1 MAEKIYTKSEQAVID
16 KVTEMNKPTYS
27 SSLES
32 VNPSTL
38 FTDGY
43 ELTNQSV
50 IQSTNYQGSFT
61 PGINVC
67 EFYIYDANKVL
78 ITSNY
83 NFRGLTVPK
92 NPNPKGNFDPQTGK
106 TTYPTTRINLDPTR
120 DIANE
125 GFTFGEMYAVYNFI
139 NPELGSSVEVPY
151 YLAEIS
157 SDRTEIRLKSNLINT
172 RAMKRSVVAL
182 RNSLANPEFFDE
194 IYISFG
200 NNEYHIGIN
209 VKYDDSLINQ
219 ESNSGPVSATNAVGQ
234 SSILI
239 KLFDPLP
246 SKYSLLDEL
255 YVCTKTAE
263 TQAYS
268 VTFTNDFKDDD
279 EIIKLKGPNSN
290 LKIKDFVNAASD
302 PKSESKLL
310 STQSSGS
317 KDQLLNVLNQTGVQI
332 TPNYSTGSFGE
343 FVNFSS
349 AKSQVSN
356 FAEKVARI
364 QSYEADLNSI
374 SQTTGSN
381 VGNIPISKSMASLWT
396 KIEDEITAFSGFEYY
411 QYYSTGSDAYP
422 KTGTVFPFDL
432 LPTQSLLAN
441 NWITAAEESGSL
453 FDQDNQNWLYYTV
466 PGFIKDNSS
475 NDNYLEF
482 VNMVGQ
488 SFDEVWLYTKA
499 ITERLNT
506 TNDLDNGVPLQL
518 ADDVI
523 TSLGYTGFGNNYNN
537 QDNFIG
543 LIGNDNG
550 NYLPPTGSEVIN
562 HYIAVN
568 GPGGVVN
575 YWEDGYSYEDY
586 VESFQNLGFPY
597 PIDKVSK
604 EIFKRLYHNMSYLV
618 KKKGTVAGLRQLINI
633 WGIPNTILRINEFG
647 GKNKDEE
654 DDYDLWYQRY
664 SYAYSPVPAG
674 TNYASSSVRIPW
686 QPLYRN
692 YVHSHNQLLSTS
704 EITAVGGP
712 ITGGSNGVS
721 NSYGIDTQFTV
732 TGGGSGGTLTI
743 TAAAGNVTKVI
754 LTQGDSGGYNVG
766 SVITITGAQINNLND
781 PQLGSGW
788 SGTSTFT
795 LTDSNLGAEQIVPD
809 GLGFRFKTTG
819 YPSSSWGGNY
829 DSQSLFIKK
838 STNPDTEADFGIV
851 LNYTGSTS
859 GSHLGSTSSKYVDYG
874 EMRFFI
880 KGTQAGGD
888 TALSPPIY
896 LPFFD
901 KGWWNVQLQRDQHPI
916 VTNNNENTTYTL
928 YVANKIYDGA
938 DGNQIGFQGSA
949 SIYANINNGS
959 PPAIGFPANVN
970 SASLN
975 ESWNNFSLDLA
986 QYGAGAYLGGWGNI
1000 LTTGETG
1007 SMGILSDDGGSRT
1020 GNPKGITNAGK
1031 NFSGSFQEFRYY
1043 SHDISQSVFN
1053 DAVMNPESIEGNF
1066 ITGSESS
1073 FDIVNFRAPLGNE
1086 LEHKFTS
1093 SYSTQYI
1100 EQLESMHPAITGSS
1114 PLTITSSFWNPSSV
1128 PLLGGL
1134 TSSYDVTYNANS
1146 STRTYSNPNVETY
1159 FLDQPS
1165 IGIRNRVSNKIKYS
1179 TENNFGT
1186 TLSNK
1191 VSIQQNPPIS
1201 QSYTDNIN
1209 SLEVAFSPT
1218 EEINDDI
1225 IQTLGYGSIQ
1235 EVIAD
1240 PRFRSSSDYNYPGL
1254 DAIAKDYFKKYT
1266 NRSQID
1272 YLRLIK
1278 YFDDSLFRAIKNY
1291 VPARTS
1297 VSTGIVI
1304 KQNML
1309 ERSRYREPQ
1318 VDIVTTQ
1325 SYAPFNQP
1333 LTAKNL
1339 ELTGSITTNQ
1349 LWDPLLQTTYY
1360 SSSDVY
1366 NFEAGPGGSVN
1377 QYNILEEGG
1386 SLFILES
1393 DDLDTK
1399 YGTQSLFEAIPLEE
1413 VSKDIV
1419 LVNAG
1424 PIQNQA
1430 SVSIRFG
1437 SNVNTVANGAS
1448 DDDHSIK
1455 IISINPT
1462 DGSTITKKYC
1472 SSSGTTGVVDGAFI
1486 QWDGTGTA
1494 TQKAQAFV
1502 DAINSANGQG
1512 SGSSQPTLIARVGA
1526 NTNTAELIQL
1536 YGGTDGNTVVTYGA
1550 EMLTTFGTPLSF
1562 NTFSG
1567 GSTLTGG
1574 TQTGRT
1580 TNLAGL
1586 TVDVTIS
1593 GGGSINNVVLN
1604 TVTAA
1609 SQAAINSTIL
1619 ITNLSGATGTPSC
1632 NVASVNATIL
1642 SSLNFSGGTSVF
1654 SNTFLNVD
1662 KSIQTPIYI
1671 DYDFKTTPPSPEGTT
1686 IIIEASSSIRGVVLT
1701 NQTTYTDN
1709 NPVGSILVDAEGVN
1723 QYLDIHPE
1731 EDMYLLISQPITA
1744 TCKQTLTNTTVLAG
1758 TPITINTRVGTIKVG
1773 DIVRTTTPGATIGEG
1788 VTVTGGNL
1796 TSTIELSNP
1805 IFTVSPMDFTFTP
1818 SIQIDN
1824 YQVILGENIIITRA
1838 LAAQTTTNSNTLL
1851 IDNLDPSDKLPVA
1864 GSVVTGPDIKAGVV
1878 TVLGAVTAA
1887 GTGYTPGT
1895 SVLATT
1901 GAGGGNLTLT
1911 VTANASGN
1919 VTTAALT
1926 GAANPGTNYTSGD
1939 VVTIVGGDNNAKV
1952 AITTASA
1959 KTCTVFSFTPST
1971 NEVKFSQNQS
1981 VTNNSKVTFTVPN
1994 VIPDADT
2001 IPVSQQGGW
2010 NYNVTPLGIDT
2021 TWNSTQEQ
2029 FYDGEYSGSDFSA
2042 GQYYNNQYNP
2052 YRKVKINSIP
2062 IAETNITLDTNNDPA
2077 AAKKNGLV
2085 ISSNTIEG
2093 TFSFNAT
2100 GGSNTTYPLPA
2111 FLGITKEELIPYQT
2125 YRVQCTIQL
2134 TSGFGSEV
2142 GIFYEN
2148 YGYNGIEYNPY
2159 PGLIQSISS
2168 ILSSGT
2174 GYIVGG
2180 GYQIAPSPMTVVD
2193 GGDGYEADTIYQTTG
2208 GNGAGQTIKVLTL
2221 TGTAINTLELV
2232 NPGSGYLPGDV
2243 LTVLGGTASDL
2254 ATVNVG
2260 KGGVVIEITAVG
2272 ANGTVAAAD
2281 IIVQNGGNGTYEKDD
2296 AGQIIGGNGGTIVK
2310 MGTPA
2315 SEAANGVEGDVTK
2328 PNAGVIIGTGL
2339 PVDLDFTFKFLP
2351 PLSGDTSENGRYGL
2365 SFFVKPLGLSL
2376 VAIGTLSELT
2386 VTGIG
2391 GIYSRV
2397 EAPIFLTQQD
2407 NGYDNQRDY
2416 QIMSFKDIQGNIIGG
2431 SPTIIGSVVGGINTP
2446 GIPTTAGSGYSTAT
2460 DVATTT
2466 TGIGTGLTVDI
2477 VASNAVSAVSINAT
2491 SYTAQANNYNV
2502 GDIITITGGNNDA
2515 TFTILSTKGKIDLIQ
2530 NTQSV
2535 IFDNSDYNPLSNNAN
2550 INRSSSHRYV
2560 LSYGATQSCPNN
2572 FDLVV
2577 TQSYYPTSPSGTF
2590 PERADV
2596 PDSNYTMP
2604 SSVNSRYAGTK
2615 IKSLDYNFFTPS
2627 GSIGPGVQLPIQPLN
2642 RGLNPVGFKV
2652 ANEFLDGSVTSSFQQ
2667 TLFGAGSAS
2676 WQGDGPLRG
2685 QSVIDKH
2692 PIYMARFENSYEQLN
2707 LYNSYQYN
2715 IDQLIEVPMEDIAGS
2730 EVTPNSIT
2738 IDGSNENKKV
2748 VSSVFEPKRK
2758 VAVSYLNPK
2767 TPAIDYTTM
2776 QIGNYDILSGA
2787 TEFLTLNSN
2796 AKSRVSASLLYNY
2809 TRGGQLV
2816 TSSLTQDQSTI
2827 QMVTGS
2833 NIIGNPETEGQLD
2846 TTTTL
2851 QFISAFDGVA
2861 TFTSLAG
2868 GIPSPGGPAIPP
2880 STTEFR
2886 TLQLSSEGGQ
2896 GSGGEITVVFQ
2907 NASSTNSNNGE
2918 VIANFASQDT
2928 GDIVTSGTGYIQG
2941 QIVSVTIAGNSGQTR
2956 GTSTNDLIL
2965 NFVVASTNILTNP
2978 DLVISNGFILSG
2990 SLTTGNVPV
2999 IENSSLIP
3007 GTEISFIGA
3016 GAGGS
3021 AAGTQNPGTI
3031 VVPTTNFYIS
3041 TVSSTFNERVEIAQG
3056 SGATV
3061 AITSDGTNATK
3072 LVIVNGG
3079 SGYRPGDALG
3089 ISADV
3094 ITDVNYQGGSTP
3106 IFSGNTSGILTSL
3119 ISPLILEGESS
3130 PFQLN
3135 FNPSPISSS
3144 LITSSLGAGATS
3156 TLEQQ
3161 LLIGGPQLA
3170 LFNMFN
3176 TTVSSSLFDVNTIG
3190 SDLNKGPRSLLW
3202 TTSGS
3207 DPANTE
3213 NYYSWAPESSDS
3225 NSYTN
3230 TNTPFTIERGDII
3243 RVEGTLNTISPA
3255 NISQS
3260 TNVIQDFTV
3269 EELQSFTYTSS
3280 FSNDYN
3286 FPQLK
3291 STQLTSGNGWDNS
3304 SQGGVSTNGTYSN
3317 LAYPSYTATG
3327 NGVGAVL
3334 EIISTSGGFNI
3345 ITFTSPGVSGLD
3357 SGIGVGYR
3365 AGDVFSFATG
3375 KIYAGSPSFQFTLTS
3390 DAFEPTPIG
3399 IVNTLGFQAV
3409 NGGAFSN
3416 TLTKGSISNILT
3428 AYQGKNRTFTCVI
3441 NTDNSGAGAKMNLIN
3456 STTGSFQNVAGT
3468 VTAQIVCGTGGSSGI
3483 DSWSFTG
3490 GTNIPEGTSFSIE
3503 QQNIKNNTTGW
3514 GSGAGVT
3521 AFQFEMIDGC
3531 IVQQPSSNNFT
3542 FGVDVAASAESTPE
3556 SGSQPGFHNYEKDEI
3571 GFTAP
3576 SFVRVTPDPTKTLV
3590 GLPGGE
3596 VTKMTIR
3603 RQIEADDKVMIKN
3616 IEPPSGS
3623 LGIETQSGQGFLI
3636 PNDFSPI
3643 QKANALNIIN
3653 QLKAKNAFDKP
3664 NEPGITDRPN
3674 RINPGNSTNN
3684 PGGNS
3689 GGGGGGGIQ

>member
-1 MAEKIYTKSEQAVID
+1 MAEKIYTESEQAAID

-27 SSLES
+27 SSLAS

-50 IQSTNYQGSFT
+50 IESTNYQGSFT
-61 PGINVC
+61 PGVNVC
-67 EFYIYDANKVL
+67 EFYIYDANKAL

-139 NPELGSSVEVPY
+139 NPELGSSIEVPY

-157 SDRTEIRLKSNLINT
+157 SDRTEIRLKSNFINK
-172 RAMKRSVVAL
+172 RVMKTTAVAL
-182 RNSLANPEFFDE
+182 KNSLANPEFFDE

-209 VKYDDSLINQ
+209 VKYDDTLINQ

-263 TQAYS
+263 TQAYL

-290 LKIKDFVNAASD
+290 LKIKDFVNIASD
-302 PKSESKLL
+302 PKSENKLL

-332 TPNYSTGSFGE
+332 TPNYSTASFGE

-356 FAEKVARI
+356 FVEKVARI
-364 QSYEADLNSI
+364 QSYEADLDSI

-422 KTGTVFPFDL
+422 KTTDGFFPFDL

-506 TNDLDNGVPLQL
+506 TNDLDKGVPLQL

-543 LIGNDNG
+543 LVGNDNG
-550 NYLPPTGSEVIN
+550 NYVPPTGSELIN

-568 GPGGVVN
+568 GPGGVIN
-575 YWEDGYSYEDY
+575 YWDDGYSYEDY

-597 PIDKVSK
+597 PIDRVSK

-618 KKKGTVAGLRQLINI
+618 KKKGTVSGLRQLINI

-647 GKNKDEE
+647 GKNKDEI

-692 YVHSHNQLLSTS
+692 YIHSHNQLLSTS

-795 LTDSNLGAEQIVPD
+795 ITDVNLGAEQIVPD
-809 GLGFRFKTTG
+809 GIGFRFKTTG

-949 SIYANINNGS
+949 SIYVNVNNGS
-959 PPAIGFPANVN
+959 PPVGGFPANVN

-975 ESWNNFSLDLA
+975 ESWNNFSTDLA
-986 QYGAGAYLGGWGNI
+986 QYGAGAYLGGWGNT

-1007 SMGILSDDGGSRT
+1007 SMGILSNDGGSRT
-1020 GNPKGITNAGK
+1020 GAPKGITNAGK

-1053 DAVMNPESIEGNF
+1053 DAVMNPESIEGNS

-1114 PLTITSSFWNPSSV
+1114 PLTITASFFDVNQIPIIDSAD
-1128 PLLGGL
+1128 L

-1146 STRTYSNPNVETY
+1146 STRTYSEPNVETY

-1179 TENNFGT
+1179 TNLNFGN

-1240 PRFRSSSDYNYPGL
+1240 PRFRSSSDDYYPGL
-1254 DAIAKDYFKKYT
+1254 QEISKDYFKKYM

-1278 YFDDSLFRAIKNY
+1278 YFDDSLFKAIKNY

-1304 KQNML
+1304 KQHML

-1393 DDLDTK
+1393 DDLNTK
-1399 YGTQSLFEAIPLEE
+1399 NGTQSLFEAIPLEE

-1437 SNVNTVANGAS
+1437 SNVNTVGNGAS
-1448 DDDHSIK
+1448 DDDHSIQ

-1472 SSSGTTGVVDGAFI
+1472 SSSGTTGVVDGAFV
-1486 QWDGTGTA
+1486 QFNGTGNA
-1494 TQKAQAFV
+1494 NSKCQEFV

-1512 SGSSQPTLIARVGA
+1512 SGAATPTLIARVNLSNPA
-1526 NTNTAELIQL
+1526 QADLIQL

-1550 EMLTTFGTPLSF
+1550 EMVPTFGRPLTF
-1562 NTFSG
+1562 NNVSG
-1567 GSTLTGG
+1567 GTSSGAASQFLVSTDVT
-1574 TQTGRT
+1574 
-1580 TNLAGL
+1580 GL
-1586 TVDVTIS
+1586 TVTVFFSVFTGNITS
-1593 GGGSINNVVLN
+1593 VVSPAGGNGAIGQ
-1604 TVTAA
+1604 TVGLTGV
-1609 SQAAINSTIL
+1609 NSP
-1619 ITNLSGATGTPSC
+1619 TGTPSC
-1632 NVASVNATIL
+1632 DIASVNATVL
-1642 SSLNFSGGTSVF
+1642 TSNTFLGGTSVF

-1671 DYDFKTTPPSPEGTT
+1671 DYNFKTAPSPDIG
-1686 IIIEASSSIRGVVLT
+1686 IIIQASSSIRGVVLT
-1701 NQTTYTDN
+1701 NQTTYTDQ
-1709 NPVGSILVDAEGVN
+1709 NPVGSILVDEEGVN

-1731 EDMYLLISQPITA
+1731 EDMYLLISNPVTA
-1744 TCKQTLTNTTVLAG
+1744 TCKQSLTNTVILSG
-1758 TPITINTRVGTIKVG
+1758 TPITINTRVGTIKIG
-1773 DIVRTTTPGATIGEG
+1773 DIVKTTTPGATIPTG

-1796 TSTIELSNP
+1796 TSTITLSNA
-1805 IFTVSPMDFTFTP
+1805 IFTVSPMDFDFTTP
-1818 SIQIDN
+1818 IEIDD

-1838 LAAQTTTNSNTLL
+1838 LAAQTTTASTTLQ
-1851 IDNLDPSDKLPVA
+1851 IDNLDPSDKVPVV

-1878 TVLGAVTAA
+1878 TLLGAVTAA
-1887 GTGYTPGT
+1887 GTGYDPSTT
-1895 SVLATT
+1895 QVLATT

-1911 VTANASGN
+1911 VTTNASGN
-1919 VTTAALT
+1919 VTTAAISGL
-1926 GAANPGTNYTSGD
+1926 ANPGTNYTSGD
-1939 VVTIVGGDNNAKV
+1939 VVTIVGGDNNATV
-1952 AITTASA
+1952 AITTASP
-1959 KTCTVFSFTPST
+1959 KTCTVTAFDPT
-1971 NEVKFSQNQS
+1971 NNQVTFNQNQS
-1981 VTNNSKVTFTVPN
+1981 VTDNSKVTFTVPN

-2001 IPVSQQGGW
+2001 IPVSQQGSW

-2029 FYDGEYSGSDFSA
+2029 FYDGEYSGSKI
-2042 GQYYNNQYNP
+2042 NVETREQYNP
-2052 YRKVKINSIP
+2052 YKKVKANSIP
-2062 IAETNITLDTNNDPA
+2062 IAEVNIATDTNDDPA

-2085 ISSNTIEG
+2085 ISGNTIEG
-2093 TFSFNAT
+2093 TFSFDAT
-2100 GGSNTTYPLPA
+2100 GGSANTYPLPA

-2125 YRVQCTIQL
+2125 YRVQCTL
-2134 TSGFGSEV
+2134 ALSAGFGSTV

-2159 PGLIQSISS
+2159 PGLIQDIPSM
-2168 ILSSGT
+2168 LTAGAD
-2174 GYIVGG
+2174 YVVGG
-2180 GYQIAPSPMTVVD
+2180 GYQIAPTQPTVV
-2193 GGDGYEADTIYQTTG
+2193 GAGLNYEANIIYQTTG
-2208 GNGAGQTIKVLTL
+2208 GNGAGQTIKVLTVGGGGNIL
-2221 TGTAINTLELV
+2221 TLEME

-2243 LTVLGGTASDL
+2243 LTIVGGDND

-2260 KGGVVIEITAVG
+2260 KGGVVVELISVSAGGSVSNT
-2272 ANGTVAAAD
+2272 D
-2281 IIVQNGGNGTYEKDD
+2281 IVVQNGGNGAYENLNT
-2296 AGQIIGGNGGTIVK
+2296 GQIIGGNNGAIVR
-2310 MGTPA
+2310 MGVPS
-2315 SEAANGVEGDVTK
+2315 SEAANGVEGDRTK
-2328 PNAGVIIGTGL
+2328 PNAGVVRLNNST

-2365 SFFVKPLGLSL
+2365 SFFANDVSA
-2376 VAIGTLSELT
+2376 VGTLSGLT

-2416 QIMSFKDIQGNIIGG
+2416 QNMLFEDIQGNIIGG

-2460 DVATTT
+2460 NVATTT

-2477 VASNAVSAVSINAT
+2477 VASNAVSAVSINAA

-2502 GDIITITGGNNDA
+2502 GDIITITGGGANA

-2535 IFDNSDYNPLSNNAN
+2535 IFNNSDYNPLSNNVD
-2550 INRSSSHRYV
+2550 INRSSSYRYV
-2560 LSYGATQSCPNN
+2560 LSYGATQSVPNN

-2604 SSVNSRYAGTK
+2604 SSINPRYTGTK
-2615 IKSLDYNFFTPS
+2615 LTSLNYNFFTPS
-2627 GSIGPGVQLPIQPLN
+2627 GSVGPGVQLPIQPLN
-2642 RGLNPVGFKV
+2642 RGLNPISYRV
-2652 ANEFLDGSVTSSFQQ
+2652 ATEFLDGSVTSSFQQ
-2667 TLFGAGSAS
+2667 TPLGAGSAS
-2676 WQGDGPLRG
+2676 WSGDDKQ
-2685 QSVIDKH
+2685 QSGSAVIDKH

-2707 LYNSYQYN
+2707 LYNSYQFN
-2715 IDQLIEVPMEDIAGS
+2715 IDQLIEVPREDIAGS
-2730 EVTPNSIT
+2730 EITPNSIT
-2738 IDGSNENKKV
+2738 IDGSNQNKKV
-2748 VSSVFEPKRK
+2748 VSGVFEPKRK
-2758 VAVSYLNPK
+2758 VSVSYLNPK
-2767 TPAIDYTTM
+2767 TPAIDYTTLT
-2776 QIGNYDILSGA
+2776 IGNFDILSGA
-2787 TEFLTLNSN
+2787 TEFLTINSN
-2796 AKSRVSASLLYNY
+2796 AKSRVSGSLRYQYEL
-2809 TRGGQLV
+2809 GGNPY
-2816 TSSLTQDQSTI
+2816 TSSAFQTEDTV

-2833 NIIGNPETEGQLD
+2833 NTIPKPGSAGNFNLNQVLT
-2846 TTTTL
+2846 
-2851 QFISAFDGVA
+2851 A
-2861 TFTSLAG
+2861 TNA
-2868 GIPSPGGPAIPP
+2868 P
-2880 STTEFR
+2880 
-2886 TLQLSSEGGQ
+2886 
-2896 GSGGEITVVFQ
+2896 TV
-2907 NASSTNSNNGE
+2907 TNSFSGL
-2918 VIANFASQDT
+2918 IT
-2928 GDIVTSGTGYIQG
+2928 G
-2941 QIVSVTIAGNSGQTR
+2941 
-2956 GTSTNDLIL
+2956 
-2965 NFVVASTNILTNP
+2965 
-2978 DLVISNGFILSG
+2978 
-2990 SLTTGNVPV
+2990 VPV
-2999 IENSSLIP
+2999 S
-3007 GTEISFIGA
+3007 
-3016 GAGGS
+3016 
-3021 AAGTQNPGTI
+3021 
-3031 VVPTTNFYIS
+3031 
-3041 TVSSTFNERVEIAQG
+3041 
-3056 SGATV
+3056 
-3061 AITSDGTNATK
+3061 
-3072 LVIVNGG
+3072 
-3079 SGYRPGDALG
+3079 
-3089 ISADV
+3089 
-3094 ITDVNYQGGSTP
+3094 
-3106 IFSGNTSGILTSL
+3106 
-3119 ISPLILEGESS
+3119 
-3130 PFQLN
+3130 
-3135 FNPSPISSS
+3135 
-3144 LITSSLGAGATS
+3144 
-3156 TLEQQ
+3156 
-3161 LLIGGPQLA
+3161 
-3170 LFNMFN
+3170 
-3176 TTVSSSLFDVNTIG
+3176 
-3190 SDLNKGPRSLLW
+3190 
-3202 TTSGS
+3202 
-3207 DPANTE
+3207 
-3213 NYYSWAPESSDS
+3213 
-3225 NSYTN
+3225 
-3230 TNTPFTIERGDII
+3230 
-3243 RVEGTLNTISPA
+3243 
-3255 NISQS
+3255 
-3260 TNVIQDFTV
+3260 
-3269 EELQSFTYTSS
+3269 
-3280 FSNDYN
+3280 
-3286 FPQLK
+3286 
-3291 STQLTSGNGWDNS
+3291 
-3304 SQGGVSTNGTYSN
+3304 
-3317 LAYPSYTATG
+3317 
-3327 NGVGAVL
+3327 
-3334 EIISTSGGFNI
+3334 STSGGTGATVDI
-3345 ITFTSPGVSGLD
+3345 VFTSGAVTSITINQTGT
-3357 SGIGVGYR
+3357 GYTVG
-3365 AGDVFSFATG
+3365 
-3375 KIYAGSPSFQFTLTS
+3375 
-3390 DAFEPTPIG
+3390 
-3399 IVNTLGFQAV
+3399 
-3409 NGGAFSN
+3409 
-3416 TLTKGSISNILT
+3416 GSIYID
-3428 AYQGKNRTFTCVI
+3428 QRDI
-3441 NTDNSGAGAKMNLIN
+3441 NDK
-3456 STTGSFQNVAGT
+3456 
-3468 VTAQIVCGTGGSSGI
+3468 
-3483 DSWSFTG
+3483 
-3490 GTNIPEGTSFSIE
+3490 
-3503 QQNIKNNTTGW
+3503 
-3514 GSGAGVT
+3514 
-3521 AFQFEMIDGC
+3521 
-3531 IVQQPSSNNFT
+3531 
-3542 FGVDVAASAESTPE
+3542 
-3556 SGSQPGFHNYEKDEI
+3556 
-3571 GFTAP
+3571 
-3576 SFVRVTPDPTKTLV
+3576 
-3590 GLPGGE
+3590 LP
-3596 VTKMTIR
+3596 
-3603 RQIEADDKVMIKN
+3603 
-3616 IEPPSGS
+3616 
-3623 LGIETQSGQGFLI
+3623 
-3636 PNDFSPI
+3636 
-3643 QKANALNIIN
+3643 
-3653 QLKAKNAFDKP
+3653 
-3664 NEPGITDRPN
+3664 
-3674 RINPGNSTNN
+3674 
-3684 PGGNS
+3684 
-3689 GGGGGGGIQ
+3689 